1 MRFIRL
7 SAVLSLVFVLST
19 ALAYAKGPVQGT
31 IQAYVVM
38 QDADGKEIIQE
49 TSQAAPG
56 QVMEYRLRFAN
67 TGESEVRGLKVVDPI
82 PVQTTFVPE
91 SNNTSVSAKFEVS
104 IDGGKTFESIPVT
117 RIEKNADGT
126 QQEIIIPPEQYTH
139 LRWNVEDALN
149 SNGGTQE
156 YAYRVRVK

>member
-1 MRFIRL
+1 MRFK
-7 SAVLSLVFVLST
+7 SLVRVLP
-19 ALAYAKGPVQGT
+19 LACVLCTGLAFAKGPVEGT

-38 QDADGKEIIQE
+38 QDADGKEIVQE
-49 TSQAAPG
+49 TTQAVPG
-56 QVMEYRLRFAN
+56 QIMEYRLRFAN
-67 TGESEVRGLKVVDPI
+67 TGESEVKGLKIVDPI

-91 SNNTSVSAKFEVS
+91 SNNTKVSASFEVS

-117 RIEKNADGT
+117 RIKTNADGS
-126 QQEIIIPPEQYTH
+126 QQEVVIPPEQYTH
-139 LRWNVEDALN
+139 LRWNSEDVLN